1 MQGFKTERKRRRR
14 SLYLGAFSSPA
25 MASHSLNR
33 NIVSEEKVRKAVK
46 ALLKW
51 RKLHPKTPQNQN
63 PTNLE
68 DEDEDEAKEA
78 GFDGEYGYDNT
89 DDDGFLYLLLT
100 LKKIPPKDFS
110 KIPHKILLPRPLNSL
125 AEGSLNL
132 CLIIDDRP
140 IKSPFR
146 ITSEAAQKR
155 IKSEGIPI
163 TKVLKLSKLK
173 SEYNSFEARRKL
185 CNSFDVFF
193 ADRRVYPLLP
203 KYLGKQFYKKKR
215 RLPVPLDLRRS
226 DTTWK
231 EQIENACNSSLLS
244 FGSGT
249 CNALRIGR
257 CGLNNLMGSE
267 EIIENVFAAIGGIVE
282 IVPKKWNGIRALH
295 LKLSDSLALPIFEAI
310 PDQKLSTEDCGSKE
324 ILGDNK
330 IKKGNK

>member
-1 MQGFKTERKRRRR
+1 
-14 SLYLGAFSSPA
+14 
-25 MASHSLNR
+25 MASHGLTR
-33 NIVSEEKVRKAVK
+33 DIVSEDKVRKAVK
-46 ALLKW
+46 ALIKW
-51 RKLHPKTPQNQN
+51 RKLNPKTPQIQN
-63 PTNLE
+63 PNNL
-68 DEDEDEAKEA
+68 EDEAKEA
-78 GFDGEYGYDNT
+78 EYGYDDT
-89 DDDGFLYLLLT
+89 DEDGFLYLLLT

-110 KIPHKILLPRPLNSL
+110 KIPFKILLPHPLNSL

-185 CNSFDVFF
+185 FNSFDMFF

-215 RLPVPLDLRRS
+215 RLPVPLDLRQTN
-226 DTTWK
+226 TTWK

-257 CGLNNLMGSE
+257 CGLSNVMGSE

-295 LKLSDSLALPIFEAI
+295 LKLSNSLALPIFEAI
-310 PDQKLSTEDCGSKE
+310 PDQE
-324 ILGDNK
+324 IDH
-330 IKKGNK
+330 

>member
-1 MQGFKTERKRRRR
+1 
-14 SLYLGAFSSPA
+14 
-25 MASHSLNR
+25 MASHGLTR
-33 NIVSEEKVRKAVK
+33 DIVSEDKVRKAVK
-46 ALLKW
+46 ALIKW
-51 RKLHPKTPQNQN
+51 RKLNPKTPQIQN
-63 PTNLE
+63 PNNL
-68 DEDEDEAKEA
+68 EDEAKEA
-78 GFDGEYGYDNT
+78 EYGYDDT
-89 DDDGFLYLLLT
+89 DEDGFLYLLLT

-110 KIPHKILLPRPLNSL
+110 KIPYKILLPHPLNSL
-125 AEGSLNL
+125 AKGSLNL

-185 CNSFDVFF
+185 FNSFDMFF

-215 RLPVPLDLRRS
+215 RLPVPLDLRQTN
-226 DTTWK
+226 TTWK

-257 CGLNNLMGSE
+257 CGLSNVMGSE

-295 LKLSDSLALPIFEAI
+295 LKLSNSLALPIFEAI
-310 PDQKLSTEDCGSKE
+310 PDQE
-324 ILGDNK
+324 IDH
-330 IKKGNK
+330 

>member
-1 MQGFKTERKRRRR
+1 
-14 SLYLGAFSSPA
+14 
-25 MASHSLNR
+25 MASHGLTR
-33 NIVSEEKVRKAVK
+33 DIVSEEKVRKAVK
-46 ALLKW
+46 ALIKW
-51 RKLHPKTPQNQN
+51 RKLSPKTPQIQN
-63 PTNLE
+63 SNNL
-68 DEDEDEAKEA
+68 EDEAKEV
-78 GFDGEYGYDNT
+78 EYGYDDT
-89 DDDGFLYLLLT
+89 DEDGFLYLLLT
-100 LKKIPPKDFS
+100 LKKIPPKDLS
-110 KIPHKILLPRPLNSL
+110 KIPYKILLPHPLNSL

-185 CNSFDVFF
+185 FSSFDMFF

-215 RLPVPLDLRRS
+215 RLPVPLDLRQTN
-226 DTTWK
+226 TTWK

-257 CGLNNLMGSE
+257 CGLSNVMGNE
-267 EIIENVFAAIGGIVE
+267 EIIKNVFAAIGGIVE

-295 LKLSDSLALPIFEAI
+295 LKLSNSLALPIFEAI
-310 PDQKLSTEDCGSKE
+310 PDQETDH
-324 ILGDNK
+324 
-330 IKKGNK
+330 